1 MAQKWS
7 SSKSDTGRVMSSS
20 ILALGLV
27 FPKTALFREETPG
40 KQVKKKKGFGLN
52 FGHSHSGTKP
62 NSKTLKDSKH
72 RETFPQIC
80 DKRVRHPE
88 LLRCGHPGLDGS

>member
-7 SSKSDTGRVMSSS
+7 SSKSDTGRVISSS

-40 KQVKKKKGFGLN
+40 KQVKKKKRVWAEVWSFPLRDKAKQQSPEGFQAQRN
-52 FGHSHSGTKP
+52 IPT
-62 NSKTLKDSKH
+62 D
-72 RETFPQIC
+72 R
-80 DKRVRHPE
+80 
-88 LLRCGHPGLDGS
+88 